1 LLTVTASAVS
11 VTPEKQT
18 DPTGGFPMKRTLLSG
33 LLATAGVSAATIGG
47 SLFDPG
53 GAAIPNAKV
62 SLYDP
67 DTRASQEATTT
78 TDGKFTFVN
87 LPAGEYILR
96 IEKPGF
102 ASLFREFN
110 VQPDSKVERGLVL
123 NLGPAQEQGNVEAAE
138 GERSAY
144 PQPSNPQ
151 QLRIGGEAEE
161 AKLINKVQPVYPT
174 AAKAAGVRG
183 KVLLDAVISANGVPQ
198 EIRVISSPSDD
209 LTQSALD
216 AVRQWRY
223 SPTLL
228 NGQPVEVVTEVTI
241 NYTLAH

>member
-1 LLTVTASAVS
+1 
-11 VTPEKQT
+11 
-18 DPTGGFPMKRTLLSG
+18 MKRTLLSG
-33 LLATAGVSAATIGG
+33 LLASAGLSAATIGG
-47 SLFDPG
+47 SLFDPS

-67 DTRASQEATTT
+67 DTGATQDTTT
-78 TDGKFTFVN
+78 TADGKFVFGN
-87 LPAGEYILR
+87 LLAGQYILR

-123 NLGPAQEQGNVEAAE
+123 KLGPAQEERNAEAAE
-138 GERSAY
+138 GARSAY

-151 QLRIGGEAEE
+151 QLRIGGEAEQ
-161 AKLINKVQPVYPT
+161 AKLIHKVQPVYPT
-174 AAKAAGVRG
+174 PAKAAGVQG
-183 KVLLDAVISANGVPQ
+183 KVLLDTVISADGIPQ

-209 LTQSALD
+209 LTQSALE

-223 SPTLL
+223 SPPLL
-228 NGQPVEVVTEVTI
+228 NGQPVEVVTEVMV
-241 NYTLAH
+241 NYTLMR